1 MENWFWA
8 AIVLLLLIIAV
19 LIGKIYLL
27 KKAAKE
33 IEEAF
38 AERLGTDTNTTI
50 DISTGDK
57 TMRRLAN
64 AVNIQLV
71 KLRSER
77 HRYQQ
82 GDMELKNAVTNISHD
97 LRTPLTAIRGYLDL
111 LEQEEKSE
119 NVCRYI
125 DIIRNRTDILNQL
138 TAELFQYS
146 VLVNTEEEMRME
158 PVILN
163 QILEES
169 IAGFYAVLKD
179 HDMIPV
185 ISLPKTKVCRNL
197 NPSALSRVFSNL
209 LNNAVRYSDGDLE
222 IVLTE
227 TGEITFSNLA
237 SGMDEVQAGKLF
249 NRFYTVEAARKS
261 TGLGLAIT
269 RTLVE
274 RMGGTATAACVGGR
288 LCIRVVFP
296 AENSFNSLTLK

>member
-1 MENWFWA
+1 MEIRFWV
-8 AIVLLLLIIAV
+8 AIVFLLFIIVV
-19 LIGKIYLL
+19 LAGKIYLL

-33 IEEAF
+33 IGEAF
-38 AERLGTDTNTTI
+38 TERLGTDTNTTI

-57 TMRRLAN
+57 AMRRLAN
-64 AVNIQLV
+64 TVNIQLV

-119 NVCRYI
+119 NACRYI

-185 ISLPKTKVCRNL
+185 ISLTKTKVCRNL

-227 TGEITFSNLA
+227 AGEITFSNSA
-237 SGMDEVQAGKLF
+237 SGLNEIQAGRLF
-249 NRFYTVEAARKS
+249 NRFYTVEAARNG

-274 RMGGTATAACVGGR
+274 RMGGTTTASCVGGR